1 MANQIVSPFILPNEY
16 ERKIA
21 EAKRREAMAKMLAQQ
36 QYQPLEGS
44 AAPTPSYAPLVQ
56 GLQSYLLA
64 RELKKGQE
72 AKDAATELEGQSAR
86 QISGRLQ
93 GGRVSEPTPTGM
105 ESQPVK
111 DFYQMRGQMAE
122 PILQEEYQRIEAE
135 KNAPM
140 PKNPTV
146 DDLQPV
152 IPTAQYTRSPRDAL
166 GVAST
171 AVGQAALQN
180 RPFLGAQLAEAL
192 KAPKFTDPKPERIFN
207 PTTGLYEYRMVM
219 RNEET
224 GEPKLLDKLG
234 EEPETANQKQT
245 REQNQ
250 KQFEQELEL
259 KIANFSVNQQA
270 EIRQQMRNQF
280 DTGITPTIVAQNLNK
295 RFGLGMYSNPQN
307 NPSSTDAGNGRTAPM
322 PDVYGNKPTTGV
334 TNTTPLV
341 PPQPPVNTTNQPVGT
356 NTKTTTELPWID
368 PNSSH
373 WKGLPAKDK
382 VAGIAKFKE
391 DQLLAEKNSI
401 GSLDRNNNV
410 INRIQDLI
418 NNKSLDKIAGP
429 IAQYTGLF
437 NTETQAAR
445 NTLYSL
451 GSASALAELVKLRES
466 SKTGGAVGNVTEAE
480 WGRLSDAAAALGQAV
495 DGKEL
500 RRNLGNYKNAL
511 QTIQNRLKTDHV
523 RVYGEE
529 LNYTP
534 PPYTPYVDPSE
545 SSRAT
550 ADAIIDGTG

>member
-1 MANQIVSPFILPNEY
+1 
-16 ERKIA
+16 
-21 EAKRREAMAKMLAQQ
+21 
-36 QYQPLEGS
+36 
-44 AAPTPSYAPLVQ
+44 
-56 GLQSYLLA
+56 
-64 RELKKGQE
+64 
-72 AKDAATELEGQSAR
+72 
-86 QISGRLQ
+86 
-93 GGRVSEPTPTGM
+93 
-105 ESQPVK
+105 
-111 DFYQMRGQMAE
+111 
-122 PILQEEYQRIEAE
+122 
-135 KNAPM
+135 
-140 PKNPTV
+140 
-146 DDLQPV
+146 
-152 IPTAQYTRSPRDAL
+152 
-166 GVAST
+166 
-171 AVGQAALQN
+171 
-180 RPFLGAQLAEAL
+180 
-192 KAPKFTDPKPERIFN
+192 
-207 PTTGLYEYRMVM
+207 
-219 RNEET
+219 
-224 GEPKLLDKLG
+224 
-234 EEPETANQKQT
+234 
-245 REQNQ
+245 
-250 KQFEQELEL
+250 
-259 KIANFSVNQQA
+259 
-270 EIRQQMRNQF
+270 
-280 DTGITPTIVAQNLNK
+280 
-295 RFGLGMYSNPQN
+295 
-307 NPSSTDAGNGRTAPM
+307 M

-382 VAGIAKFKE
+382 VAGIVKFKE

-418 NNKSLDKIAGP
+418 DNKSLDKIAGP

-437 NTETQAAR
+437 KTETQAAR